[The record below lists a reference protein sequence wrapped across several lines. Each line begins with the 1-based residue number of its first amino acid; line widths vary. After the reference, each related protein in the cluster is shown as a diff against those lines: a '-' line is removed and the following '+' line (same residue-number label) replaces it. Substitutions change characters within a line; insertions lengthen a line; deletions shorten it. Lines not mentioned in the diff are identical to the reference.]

1 MYELIIHHDTGI
13 KREGEKLIK
22 DPDSYGHVYLEL
34 KANNDSV
41 VYGVLSGVEL
51 DLKNLKKTFNTYHKY
66 IIHGNERLALA
77 KEYENENPD
86 DKILHSKVI
95 EITEIQ
101 YLEAMVLV
109 DEYEQYIGKEIPSQT
124 YGLIFNNCAHFVN
137 HIYRSMGL
145 EGDYTRNYK
154 TSELQQINTELTNKY
169 KTLFGLYPGDKPLTV
184 FGSSIEEVAKKYNV
198 PKSLVSQ
205 KEAIPGVPDA
215 DFAIEQQAA
224 NQFTFVIAPNPL
236 LVASV
241 SSQEVRTPIHH
252 DYAGSPGTDETDV
265 PNKMIDAFKQGQEL
279 ARDLLQE
286 VPNHLENFQQQHGEW
301 LASIAPGP
309 NLAGFEQGRVLAQ
322 NLSRQGFPHTPELSQ
337 ALGLRNTASHVFN
350 PLQQSEVQTMGATSP
365 KIDDEYIEEVD

>member
-1 MYELIIHHDTGI
+1 MHQLIIHHDIGI
-13 KREGEKLIK
+13 VNKDGKLEKEPSGL
-22 DPDSYGHVYLEL
+22 GHVYLEL
-34 KANNDSV
+34 LNNEESLV
-41 VYGVLSGVEL
+41 CGIVSGYGVSDGS
-51 DLKNLKKTFNTYHKY
+51 YSQY
-66 IIHGNERLALA
+66 RPHGEERLALA
-77 KEYENENPD
+77 REYENQNPD
-86 DKILHSKVI
+86 DKILYSKVI

-101 YLEAMVLV
+101 YLEAMVLL
-109 DEYEQYIGKEIPSQT
+109 DEYEQYIGKRMPSQT
-124 YGLIFNNCAHFVN
+124 YNLFFNNCAHFVN
-137 HIYRSMGL
+137 HIYRSIGL

-154 TSELQQINTELTNKY
+154 TAELEIINTKLTNGY
-169 KTLFGLYPGDKPLTV
+169 KALGFYPGDKPLTV